1 MVDQGKLDGML
12 SNLRTYVQVLRRLA
26 AVPREV
32 FLADLD
38 KLGSAKY
45 HFVIAIECCIDIG
58 NHIVAS
64 ERFRIPRDNADVF
77 VVLVENGICQTDLEP
92 SLRAMAR
99 FRNRLVHLYW
109 EVDNAL
115 LHRYLQESLDDF
127 DRFAAAVGQERNG
140 SQG

>member
-1 MVDQGKLDGML
+1 ML

-109 EVDNAL
+109 EVDDEL
-115 LHRYLQESLDDF
+115 LRTYLQESLDDF